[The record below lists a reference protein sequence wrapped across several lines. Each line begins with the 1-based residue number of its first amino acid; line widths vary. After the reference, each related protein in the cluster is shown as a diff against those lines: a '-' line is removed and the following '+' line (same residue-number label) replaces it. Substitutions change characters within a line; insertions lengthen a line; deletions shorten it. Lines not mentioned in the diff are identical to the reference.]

1 MTIGTTV
8 VDADAVLEVAR
19 GLILRTR
26 DHAAEVV
33 VGAVRTSLDLSCLS
47 VLGAFARPCK
57 VSEAL
62 TQMHPGPDARAIR
75 LEAAHS
81 IDDLVK
87 IGALVPHG
95 PASPQLGTSETDFA
109 GATQHTLMLS
119 DVERT
124 APYLRAV
131 RAAVRPD
138 DVVLDI
144 GTGTGILAIA
154 AAQAGARKVYAVEGL
169 GIADAAEA
177 MIAKNG
183 LSDKITL
190 IRGWS
195 TKIELPERATLL
207 VSEIIGSEPFAE
219 QMLETTA
226 DAVERLL
233 APGAR
238 FLPSELAVDC
248 TLLHLPEA
256 ETEQRFFTKENA
268 DFWSRLYEIDF
279 SALPDVRPASLE
291 KFWVHPDD
299 AQVWPSVAPP
309 HELCSLDVASVSTF
323 GVEASTD
330 IVCDTEGVFDGVLIT
345 FRARLSDEETI
356 STSPGDAATDTSWR
370 APVYRL
376 PVPLQVRPG
385 TVVRVTYRYRSVG
398 APLSVEVISP

>member
-1 MTIGTTV
+1 MGTMLL
-8 VDADAVLEVAR
+8 DADLVLEVAQ

-26 DHAAEVV
+26 DHAVEVV
-33 VGAVRTSLDLSCLS
+33 VGAVRTSFDLSSLS
-47 VLGAFARPCK
+47 LLGAFARPRK

-62 TQMHPGPDARAIR
+62 SLLHPGLTNQPAR
-75 LEAAHS
+75 LEAEHS
-81 IDDLVK
+81 IHDLIK
-87 IGALVPHG
+87 LGALVPHA
-95 PASPQLGTSETDFA
+95 PASPQLGTLETDFA

-119 DVERT
+119 DVHRT
-124 APYLRAV
+124 ETYLRAV
-131 RAAVRPD
+131 RAAVQPD

-177 MIAKNG
+177 MIAQNG
-183 LSDKITL
+183 LSEKITL

-226 DAVERLL
+226 DAVARLL
-233 APGAR
+233 VPGAR
-238 FLPSELAVDC
+238 FLPSHLAIDC
-248 TLLHLPEA
+248 TLLRLPE
-256 ETEQRFFTKENA
+256 EELEQRCFTAENA
-268 DFWSRLYEIDF
+268 EFWSRLYGIDF
-279 SALPDVRPASLE
+279 SALPAVRAASLE

-299 AQVWPSVAPP
+299 AQVWPALAPTC
-309 HELCSLDVASVSTF
+309 ELCSLDVACVNTLGVEVSTD
-323 GVEASTD
+323 V
-330 IVCDTEGVFDGVLIT
+330 VCDTEGAFDGVLIT
-345 FRARLSDEETI
+345 FRARLTEQETI
-356 STSPGDAATDTSWR
+356 STTPGDATTDTSWR

-376 PVPLQVRPG
+376 PVPVQVRPG

-398 APLSVEVISP
+398 DPLSVEVISP

>member
-1 MTIGTTV
+1 MGTTV
-8 VDADAVLEVAR
+8 LETDSVLEVAR

-26 DHAAEVV
+26 DHAVEVV
-33 VGAVRTSLDLSCLS
+33 VGAVSTSLDLSCLS
-47 VLGAFARPCK
+47 LLGAFARPCK
-57 VSEAL
+57 VSDAL
-62 TQMHPGPDARAIR
+62 EQLHPGLAHRAVR
-75 LEAAHS
+75 LEAEHS
-81 IDDLVK
+81 IHDLFK
-87 IGALVPHG
+87 LGALVRHAPT
-95 PASPQLGTSETDFA
+95 SPQLGTTETDFA

-119 DVERT
+119 DVDRT

-177 MIAKNG
+177 MIAQNG
-183 LSDKITL
+183 LSEKITL

-226 DAVERLL
+226 DAVARLL
-233 APGAR
+233 VPDAR
-238 FLPSELAVDC
+238 FLPSHLTIDC
-248 TLLHLPEA
+248 TLLRLPE
-256 ETEQRFFTKENA
+256 EELEQRFFTAENA
-268 DFWSRLYEIDF
+268 EFWSRLYDIDF
-279 SALPDVRPASLE
+279 SALPNVRAASLE

-299 AQVWPSVAPP
+299 AQVWPALAPTR
-309 HELCSLDVASVSTF
+309 ELCSLDVARVNAL

-330 IVCDTEGVFDGVLIT
+330 IVCDAEGAFDGVLIT
-345 FRARLSDEETI
+345 FRARLTEEESV
-356 STSPGDAATDTSWR
+356 STSPGDASTDTSWR

-376 PVPLQVRPG
+376 PVPEQVRPG
-385 TVVRVTYRYRSVG
+385 TVVRVTYRYRSVC
-398 APLSVEVISP
+398 APLSVEIISP